1 MQSPLP
7 LGSHLF
13 FLLLQCHLHFHLFSC
28 HLHRTDVPFQECQIR
43 HIRSP
48 AMQVPVQTASIQ
60 LGSAGQI
67 RLLSGILLRSFQKF
81 RRKLQLL
88 HSFLNAEF
96 KNAGR
101 TATTAEP
108 TKTAPVVAIRFVIME
123 PQIAMVETTSA
134 WMVPLLLSVTS
145 SASAA
150 HGTRMFPMF
159 PERKPKY
166 VPLIPRAA

>member
-88 HSFLNAEF
+88 HSFLMQSLKMQEEQLRLQNQLKQRLCGKLGTNPVCKYKKTPAQTISE
-96 KNAGR
+96 
-101 TATTAEP
+101 
-108 TKTAPVVAIRFVIME
+108 TK
-123 PQIAMVETTSA
+123 QIVKLTSFQRSS
-134 WMVPLLLSVTS
+134 SVYNFYTI
-145 SASAA
+145 
-150 HGTRMFPMF
+150 FQ
-159 PERKPKY
+159 
-166 VPLIPRAA
+166 